1 MALTRPG
8 TVQSG
13 NGIPIKMQAETR
25 TLIDTLAKSLSTPLE
40 EARGLPPR
48 AYLSE
53 EFYELELEHLFRRD
67 WICVG
72 REEEVAQTGDYF
84 TIELAGEPL
93 LVVRGTDNRLRALSN
108 VCRHRYM
115 QVVMGQGNAARLSC
129 PYHGWTYRLDG
140 KLMGATGMAES
151 RILDKENCRLPEFR
165 LETWLGFIFVNLDN
179 DAEALAPRLQ
189 ELGDRLAP
197 YHIDGM
203 RISSMYDEIWEG
215 NWKLT
220 MENNAEAHHHRTLHP
235 DTLQPWMP
243 GDDSH
248 CGEDERDWSLL
259 RTPLMMDLVRAEAP
273 MYADLMERWSA
284 DIKPQDREETL
295 TYVIY
300 PSSTIDASPGI
311 VFWKRIL
318 PLSIDRTRVMMG
330 ALVPEEELNDEL
342 SRYNREF
349 FEVINPEDYQATWR
363 LQRTIGSRF
372 AEAGPL
378 SIKEACLF
386 YFQRYLG
393 RRLSNI

>member
-1 MALTRPG
+1 
-8 TVQSG
+8 
-13 NGIPIKMQAETR
+13 MQPATR

-40 EARGLPPR
+40 EARGLPPQ

-72 REEEVAQTGDYF
+72 REEEAAQTGDYF

-140 KLMGATGMAES
+140 KLMGATSMAES

-235 DTLQPWMP
+235 ETLQPWMP
-243 GDDSH
+243 GDNSH

-300 PSSTIDASPGI
+300 PSGTIDASPGI

-349 FEVINPEDYQATWR
+349 FEEINPEDYKATWR
-363 LQRTIGSRF
+363 LQRTIGSRY

-378 SIKEACLF
+378 SVKEACLY
-386 YFQRYLG
+386 YFQRYLA
-393 RRLSNI
+393 RRMSNS

>member
-1 MALTRPG
+1 
-8 TVQSG
+8 
-13 NGIPIKMQAETR
+13 MQAATR
-25 TLIDTLAKSLSTPLE
+25 ALIDTLAKSLSTPIE
-40 EARGLPPR
+40 EARGLPPQ

-72 REEEVAQTGDYF
+72 REEEAAQAGDYF

-93 LVVRGTDNRLRALSN
+93 VVVRGTDNRLRALSN

-140 KLMGATGMAES
+140 RLMGATSMSEN
-151 RILDKENCRLPEFR
+151 RILDKDNCRLPEFR
-165 LETWLGFIFVNLDN
+165 LETWLGFIFVNLDA
-179 DAEALAPRLQ
+179 DAAPLAPRFQKLG
-189 ELGDRLAP
+189 ELLAP
-197 YHIDGM
+197 YHIDRM

-235 DTLQPWMP
+235 ETLQPWMP

-248 CGEDERDWSLL
+248 CGKDEKDWSLL
-259 RTPLMMDLVRAEAP
+259 RTPLMMDLVREEAP
-273 MYADLMERWSA
+273 IYADLMERWSA
-284 DIKPQDREETL
+284 DIEPQDREETL
-295 TYVIY
+295 TYILY

-330 ALVPEEELNDEL
+330 ALVPEQELNDEL

-349 FEVINPEDYQATWR
+349 FELINPEDYQATWR
-363 LQRTIGSRF
+363 LQRTIGSRY

-378 SIKEACLF
+378 SVKEACLF

-393 RRLSNI
+393 RRLSNAA

>member
-1 MALTRPG
+1 
-8 TVQSG
+8 
-13 NGIPIKMQAETR
+13 MQPATR

-40 EARGLPPR
+40 EARGLPPQ

-67 WICVG
+67 WVCVG

-140 KLMGATGMAES
+140 KLMGATSMAES

-235 DTLQPWMP
+235 ETLQPWMP
-243 GDDSH
+243 GDNSH

-300 PSSTIDASPGI
+300 PSGTIDASPGI

-349 FEVINPEDYQATWR
+349 FEEINPEDYKATWR
-363 LQRTIGSRF
+363 LQRTIGSRY

-378 SIKEACLF
+378 SVKEACLY
-386 YFQRYLG
+386 YFQRYLA
-393 RRLSNI
+393 RRMSNS

>member
-1 MALTRPG
+1 
-8 TVQSG
+8 
-13 NGIPIKMQAETR
+13 MQPETR
-25 TLIDTLAKSLSTPLE
+25 TLIDTLTKSLSTPLE
-40 EARGLPPR
+40 EARGLPPQV
-48 AYLSE
+48 YLSE

-72 REEEVAQTGDYF
+72 REEEAENPGDYF

-93 LVVRGTDNRLRALSN
+93 VVVRGADNRLRALSN

-129 PYHGWTYRLDG
+129 PYHGWTYQLDG
-140 KLMGATGMAES
+140 SLMGATSMAES
-151 RILDKENCRLPEFR
+151 RILDKDNCRLPEFR
-165 LETWLGFIFVNLDN
+165 LETWLGFIFVNLDA
-179 DAEALAPRLQ
+179 DAESLGPRLQ
-189 ELGDRLAP
+189 TLGDRLAP
-197 YHIDGM
+197 YHIDRM

-235 DTLQPWMP
+235 ETLQPWMP

-248 CGEDERDWSLL
+248 CGDDEQDWSLL
-259 RTPLMMDLVRAEAP
+259 RTPLMMDLVRAQAP
-273 MYADLMERWSA
+273 IYADLMERWSA

-318 PLSIDRTRVMMG
+318 PLGIDRTRVMMG
-330 ALVPEEELNDEL
+330 ALVPEEDLNDEL

-363 LQRTIGSRF
+363 LQKTIRSRF

-378 SIKEACLF
+378 SVKEACLF

-393 RRLSNI
+393 RRLKDVV

>member
-1 MALTRPG
+1 
-8 TVQSG
+8 
-13 NGIPIKMQAETR
+13 MQAATR
-25 TLIDTLAKSLSTPLE
+25 VLIDTLIKSLSTPLE
-40 EARGLPPR
+40 EARGLPPQ

-72 REEEVAQTGDYF
+72 REEEAENPGDYF

-93 LVVRGTDNRLRALSN
+93 VVVRGTDNRLRVLSN

-115 QVVMGQGNAARLSC
+115 QVVMGQGSAGRLSC
-129 PYHGWTYRLDG
+129 PYHGWTYQLDG
-140 KLMGATGMAES
+140 RLMGATNMSES
-151 RILDKENCRLPEFR
+151 RILDKDNCRLPEFK
-165 LETWLGFIFVNLDN
+165 LETWLGFIFVNLDP
-179 DAEALAPRLQ
+179 DAEPLAPRLQ
-189 ELGDRLAP
+189 ELGERLAP
-197 YHIDGM
+197 YHIDRM

-235 DTLQPWMP
+235 ETLQPWMP

-248 CGEDERDWSLL
+248 CGEDEQDWSLL
-259 RTPLMMDLVRAEAP
+259 RTPLMLDLVRAEAP
-273 MYADLMERWSA
+273 IYADLMERWSA
-284 DIKPQDREETL
+284 DIEPRDREETL

-300 PSSTIDASPGI
+300 PSSTVDASPGI

-349 FEVINPEDYQATWR
+349 FEVLNPEDYQATWR
-363 LQRTIGSRF
+363 LQRTIGSRY

-378 SIKEACLF
+378 SVKEACLF
-386 YFQRYLG
+386 YFQRYLA
-393 RRLSNI
+393 RRLKDAV

>member
-1 MALTRPG
+1 
-8 TVQSG
+8 
-13 NGIPIKMQAETR
+13 MQPATR

-40 EARGLPPR
+40 EARGLPPQ

-72 REEEVAQTGDYF
+72 REEEVAQAGDYF

-93 LVVRGTDNRLRALSN
+93 VVVRGTDNKLRALSN

-140 KLMGATGMAES
+140 RLMGATNMSES
-151 RILDKENCRLPEFR
+151 RILDKDNCRLPEFR
-165 LETWLGFIFVNLDN
+165 LETWLGFIFVNLDP
-179 DAEALAPRLQ
+179 DAESLGPRLQ
-189 ELGDRLAP
+189 ELGNRLAP
-197 YHIDGM
+197 YHLDRM

-235 DTLQPWMP
+235 ETLQPWMP

-248 CGEDERDWSLL
+248 CGEDQRDWSLL
-259 RTPLMMDLVRAEAP
+259 RTPLMLDLVRAEAP

-284 DIKPQDREETL
+284 DIKPQDRKETL

-318 PLSIDRTRVMMG
+318 PLGIDRTRVMMG
-330 ALVPEEELNDEL
+330 ALVPEEELDDEL

-349 FEVINPEDYQATWR
+349 FEAINPEDYQATWR
-363 LQRTIGSRF
+363 LQRTIGSRY

-378 SIKEACLF
+378 SVKEACLF
-386 YFQRYLG
+386 YFQRYLA

>member
-1 MALTRPG
+1 MTHMQPATRL
-8 TVQSG
+8 
-13 NGIPIKMQAETR
+13 
-25 TLIDTLAKSLSTPLE
+25 LIDTLAQSLSTPLE
-40 EARGLPPR
+40 EARGLPPQ

-53 EFYELELEHLFRRD
+53 EFYQLELEHLFRRD

-72 REEEVAQTGDYF
+72 REEEAANPGDYF

-93 LVVRGTDNRLRALSN
+93 IIVRGADNRLRALSN

-115 QVVMGQGNAARLSC
+115 QVMMGQGNAARLSC
-129 PYHGWTYRLDG
+129 PYHGWTYQLDG
-140 KLMGATGMAES
+140 RLMGATNMAES
-151 RILDKENCRLPEFR
+151 RILDKDNCRLPEFR
-165 LETWLGFIFVNLDN
+165 LETWLGFIFVNLDP
-179 DAEALAPRLQ
+179 DAEALGPRLQ

-197 YHIDGM
+197 YHIDRM
-203 RISSMYDEIWEG
+203 RISSMYDELWEG

-235 DTLQPWMP
+235 ETLQPWMP

-248 CGEDERDWSLL
+248 CGEDEQDWSLL
-259 RTPLMMDLVRAEAP
+259 RTPLMMDLVRAQAP
-273 MYADLMERWSA
+273 IYADLMERWSA
-284 DIKPQDREETL
+284 DIEPGEREETL

-300 PSSTIDASPGI
+300 PSGTIDASPGI

-318 PLSIDRTRVMMG
+318 PLGIDRTRVMMG

-342 SRYNREF
+342 NRYNREF
-349 FEVINPEDYQATWR
+349 FEVLNPEDYQATWR
-363 LQRTIGSRF
+363 LQKTIRSRF

-378 SIKEACLF
+378 SVKEACLF

>member
-1 MALTRPG
+1 
-8 TVQSG
+8 
-13 NGIPIKMQAETR
+13 MQAETR

-93 LVVRGTDNRLRALSN
+93 LIVRGTDNRLRALSN

-129 PYHGWTYRLDG
+129 PYHGWSYRLDG
-140 KLMGATGMAES
+140 RLMGATGMAES

-197 YHIDGM
+197 YHIDRM

-243 GDDSH
+243 GDNSH

-349 FEVINPEDYQATWR
+349 FEEINPEDYQATWR

>member
-1 MALTRPG
+1 MTHMQPATRL
-8 TVQSG
+8 
-13 NGIPIKMQAETR
+13 
-25 TLIDTLAKSLSTPLE
+25 LIDTLAQSLSTPLE
-40 EARGLPPR
+40 EARGLPPQ

-53 EFYELELEHLFRRD
+53 EFYQLELEHLFRRD

-72 REEEVAQTGDYF
+72 REEEAANPGDYF

-93 LVVRGTDNRLRALSN
+93 IIVRGADNRLRALSN

-115 QVVMGQGNAARLSC
+115 QVMMGQGNAARLSC
-129 PYHGWTYRLDG
+129 PYHGWTYQLDG
-140 KLMGATGMAES
+140 RLMGATNMAES
-151 RILDKENCRLPEFR
+151 RILDKDNCRLPEFR
-165 LETWLGFIFVNLDN
+165 LETWLGFIFVNLGP
-179 DAEALAPRLQ
+179 DAEALGPRLQ

-197 YHIDGM
+197 YHIDRM

-235 DTLQPWMP
+235 ETLQPWMP

-248 CGEDERDWSLL
+248 CGEDEQDWSLL
-259 RTPLMMDLVRAEAP
+259 RTPLMMDLVRAQAP
-273 MYADLMERWSA
+273 IYADLMERWSA
-284 DIKPQDREETL
+284 DIEPGDREETL

-300 PSSTIDASPGI
+300 PSGTIDASPGI

-318 PLSIDRTRVMMG
+318 PLGIDRTRVMMG
-330 ALVPEEELNDEL
+330 ALVPEEELDDEL
-342 SRYNREF
+342 NRYNREF
-349 FEVINPEDYQATWR
+349 FEVLNPEDYQATWR
-363 LQRTIGSRF
+363 LQRTVGSRF

-378 SIKEACLF
+378 SAKEACLF

>member
-1 MALTRPG
+1 
-8 TVQSG
+8 
-13 NGIPIKMQAETR
+13 
-25 TLIDTLAKSLSTPLE
+25 
-40 EARGLPPR
+40 
-48 AYLSE
+48 
-53 EFYELELEHLFRRD
+53 
-67 WICVG
+67 
-72 REEEVAQTGDYF
+72 
-84 TIELAGEPL
+84 
-93 LVVRGTDNRLRALSN
+93 
-108 VCRHRYM
+108 
-115 QVVMGQGNAARLSC
+115 
-129 PYHGWTYRLDG
+129 
-140 KLMGATGMAES
+140 MGATGMAES

-311 VFWKRIL
+311 VFWKRISA
-318 PLSIDRTRVMMG
+318 P
-330 ALVPEEELNDEL
+330 
-342 SRYNREF
+342 
-349 FEVINPEDYQATWR
+349 QH
-363 LQRTIGSRF
+363 
-372 AEAGPL
+372 
-378 SIKEACLF
+378 
-386 YFQRYLG
+386 
-393 RRLSNI
+393 

>member
-1 MALTRPG
+1 
-8 TVQSG
+8 
-13 NGIPIKMQAETR
+13 MQPATR

-40 EARGLPPR
+40 EARGLPPQ

-140 KLMGATGMAES
+140 KLMGATSMAES

-189 ELGDRLAP
+189 ELGERLAP

-235 DTLQPWMP
+235 ETLQPWMP
-243 GDDSH
+243 GDNSH

-273 MYADLMERWSA
+273 IYADLMERWSA
-284 DIKPQDREETL
+284 DIKPQDRKETL

-342 SRYNREF
+342 SRYNKEF
-349 FEVINPEDYQATWR
+349 FEEINPEDYKATWR
-363 LQRTIGSRF
+363 LQKTIQSRF

-378 SIKEACLF
+378 SVKEACLL

-393 RRLSNI
+393 RQLKDAV

>member
-1 MALTRPG
+1 
-8 TVQSG
+8 
-13 NGIPIKMQAETR
+13 MQAATR
-25 TLIDTLAKSLSTPLE
+25 ALIDTLTKSLSTPLE
-40 EARGLPPR
+40 EARGLPPQ

-72 REEEVAQTGDYF
+72 REEEAENPGDYF

-93 LVVRGTDNRLRALSN
+93 VVVRGTDNRLRALSN

-140 KLMGATGMAES
+140 RLMGATSMSES

-165 LETWLGFIFVNLDN
+165 LETWLGFIFVNLDPE
-179 DAEALAPRLQ
+179 AEPLAPRLQ
-189 ELGDRLAP
+189 ELGNRLAP
-197 YHIDGM
+197 YHIDRM

-248 CGEDERDWSLL
+248 CGKDEQDWSLL
-259 RTPLMMDLVRAEAP
+259 RTPLMLDLVRAEAP

-284 DIKPQDREETL
+284 DIKPQDRKETL

-311 VFWKRIL
+311 VFWKRML
-318 PLSIDRTRVMMG
+318 PLGIDRTRVMMG

-342 SRYNREF
+342 NRYNREF
-349 FEVINPEDYQATWR
+349 FEVLNPEDYQATWR
-363 LQRTIGSRF
+363 LQKTIRSRF

-378 SIKEACLF
+378 SVKEACLF

>member
-1 MALTRPG
+1 
-8 TVQSG
+8 
-13 NGIPIKMQAETR
+13 MQPATR

-40 EARGLPPR
+40 EARGLPPQ

-72 REEEVAQTGDYF
+72 REEEVAQAGDYF

-93 LVVRGTDNRLRALSN
+93 VVVRSTDNKLRALSN

-129 PYHGWTYRLDG
+129 PYHGWTYQLDG
-140 KLMGATGMAES
+140 RLMGATNMSES
-151 RILDKENCRLPEFR
+151 RILDKDNCRLPEFR
-165 LETWLGFIFVNLDN
+165 LETWLGFIFVNLDP
-179 DAEALAPRLQ
+179 DAESLGARLQ
-189 ELGDRLAP
+189 ELGNRLAP
-197 YHIDGM
+197 YHLDRM

-235 DTLQPWMP
+235 ETLQPWMP
-243 GDDSH
+243 GDNSH
-248 CGEDERDWSLL
+248 CGEDQRDWSLL
-259 RTPLMMDLVRAEAP
+259 RTPLMLDLVRAEAP

-284 DIKPQDREETL
+284 DIKPQDRKETL

-318 PLSIDRTRVMMG
+318 PLGIDRTRVMMG
-330 ALVPEEELNDEL
+330 ALVPEEELDDEL

-349 FEVINPEDYQATWR
+349 FEAINPEDYQATWR
-363 LQRTIGSRF
+363 LQRTIGSRY

-378 SIKEACLF
+378 SVKEACLF
-386 YFQRYLG
+386 YFQRYLA

>member
-1 MALTRPG
+1 MALGHSGLVESETGILTDMQPATR
-8 TVQSG
+8 Q
-13 NGIPIKMQAETR
+13 
-25 TLIDTLAKSLSTPLE
+25 LIDTLAQSLTTPLE
-40 EARGLPPR
+40 EARGLPPQ

-72 REEEVAQTGDYF
+72 REEEVTQAGDYF

-93 LVVRGTDNRLRALSN
+93 VVVRGTDNNLRALSN

-140 KLMGATGMAES
+140 GLMGATNMSES
-151 RILDKENCRLPEFR
+151 RILDKDNCRLPEFR
-165 LETWLGFIFVNLDN
+165 LETWLGFIFVNLDP
-179 DAEALAPRLQ
+179 DAESLGPRLQ
-189 ELGDRLAP
+189 ELGNRLAP
-197 YHIDGM
+197 YHLDRM

-235 DTLQPWMP
+235 ETLQPWMP

-248 CGEDERDWSLL
+248 CGEDQRDWSLL
-259 RTPLMMDLVRAEAP
+259 RTPLMLDLVRAEAP

-284 DIKPQDREETL
+284 DIKPQDRKETL

-318 PLSIDRTRVMMG
+318 PLGIDRTRVMMG
-330 ALVPEEELNDEL
+330 ALVPEEELDDEL

-349 FEVINPEDYQATWR
+349 FEAINPEDYQATWR
-363 LQRTIGSRF
+363 LQRTIGSRY

-378 SIKEACLF
+378 SVKEACLF
-386 YFQRYLG
+386 YFQRYLA

>member
-1 MALTRPG
+1 MALARSG
-8 TVQSG
+8 TG
-13 NGIPIKMQAETR
+13 GLIEMQPATR
-25 TLIDTLAKSLSTPLE
+25 TLIDTLTKSLSTPLE
-40 EARGLPPR
+40 EARGLPPQV
-48 AYLSE
+48 YLSE

-72 REEEVAQTGDYF
+72 REEEAENPGDYF

-93 LVVRGTDNRLRALSN
+93 VVVRGADNRLRALSN

-129 PYHGWTYRLDG
+129 PYHGWTYQLDG
-140 KLMGATGMAES
+140 SLMGATSMAES
-151 RILDKENCRLPEFR
+151 RILDKDNCRLPEFR
-165 LETWLGFIFVNLDN
+165 LETWLGFIFVNLDA
-179 DAEALAPRLQ
+179 DAESLGPRLQ
-189 ELGDRLAP
+189 TLGDRLAP
-197 YHIDGM
+197 YHIDRM

-235 DTLQPWMP
+235 ETLQPWMP

-248 CGEDERDWSLL
+248 CGDDEQDWSLL
-259 RTPLMMDLVRAEAP
+259 RTPLMMDLVRAQAP
-273 MYADLMERWSA
+273 IYADLMERWSA

-318 PLSIDRTRVMMG
+318 PLGIDRTRVMMG
-330 ALVPEEELNDEL
+330 ALVPEEDLNDEL

-363 LQRTIGSRF
+363 LQKTIRSRF

-378 SIKEACLF
+378 SVKEACLF

-393 RRLSNI
+393 RRLKDVV

>member
-1 MALTRPG
+1 
-8 TVQSG
+8 
-13 NGIPIKMQAETR
+13 MQPATR

-40 EARGLPPR
+40 EARGLPPQ

-53 EFYELELEHLFRRD
+53 EFYELELEYLFRRD
-67 WICVG
+67 WVCVG
-72 REEEVAQTGDYF
+72 REEEVAQAGDYF

-93 LVVRGTDNRLRALSN
+93 VVVRGTDNRLRALSN

-115 QVVMGQGNAARLSC
+115 QVVMGQGNATRLSC

-140 KLMGATGMAES
+140 RLMGATSMAES

-235 DTLQPWMP
+235 ETLQPWMP
-243 GDDSH
+243 GDNSH

-284 DIKPQDREETL
+284 DIKPQDRNETL

-342 SRYNREF
+342 SCYNREF
-349 FEVINPEDYQATWR
+349 FEEINPEDYKATWR
-363 LQRTIGSRF
+363 LQKTIGSRF

>member
-1 MALTRPG
+1 
-8 TVQSG
+8 
-13 NGIPIKMQAETR
+13 MQPATR
-25 TLIDTLAKSLSTPLE
+25 TLIDTLAQSLSTPLE
-40 EARGLPPR
+40 KARGLPPQ

-53 EFYELELEHLFRRD
+53 EFYQLELEHLFRRD

-72 REEEVAQTGDYF
+72 REEEAENPGDYF

-93 LVVRGTDNRLRALSN
+93 VVVRGTDNRLRALSN

-140 KLMGATGMAES
+140 SLMGATNMAES

-165 LETWLGFIFVNLDN
+165 LETWLGFIFVNLDTG
-179 DAEALAPRLQ
+179 AAPLASRLQ
-189 ELGDRLAP
+189 ELGERLAP
-197 YHIDGM
+197 YYIDRM

-248 CGEDERDWSLL
+248 CGEDEQDWSLL

-284 DIKPQDREETL
+284 DIEPQDRDETL

-318 PLSIDRTRVMMG
+318 PLGIDRTRVMMG

-342 SRYNREF
+342 NRYNREF
-349 FEVINPEDYQATWR
+349 FEALNPEDYQATWR
-363 LQRTIGSRF
+363 LQKTIRSRF

-378 SIKEACLF
+378 SVKEACLF

>member
-1 MALTRPG
+1 
-8 TVQSG
+8 
-13 NGIPIKMQAETR
+13 MQPATR
-25 TLIDTLAKSLSTPLE
+25 TLIDTLANSLSTPLE
-40 EARGLPPR
+40 EARGLPPQ

-67 WICVG
+67 WVCVG

-129 PYHGWTYRLDG
+129 PYHGWTYQLDG
-140 KLMGATGMAES
+140 KLMGATSMAES

-203 RISSMYDEIWEG
+203 RISSMYDEVWEG

-235 DTLQPWMP
+235 QTLQPWMP
-243 GDDSH
+243 GDNSH

-284 DIKPQDREETL
+284 DIKPQDRKETL

-330 ALVPEEELNDEL
+330 ALVPEAELNDQL

-349 FEVINPEDYQATWR
+349 FEEINPEDYKATWR
-363 LQRTIGSRF
+363 LQKTIQSRF

-378 SIKEACLF
+378 SVKEACLL

-393 RRLSNI
+393 RQLKDAV

>member
-1 MALTRPG
+1 
-8 TVQSG
+8 
-13 NGIPIKMQAETR
+13 MQAATR
-25 TLIDTLAKSLSTPLE
+25 ALIDTLAKSLSTPLE
-40 EARGLPPR
+40 EARGLPPQ

-72 REEEVAQTGDYF
+72 REEEVAQAGDYF

-93 LVVRGTDNRLRALSN
+93 VVVRGTDNKLRALSN

-129 PYHGWTYRLDG
+129 PYHGWTYQLDG
-140 KLMGATGMAES
+140 RLMGATNMSES
-151 RILDKENCRLPEFR
+151 RILDKDNCRLPEFR
-165 LETWLGFIFVNLDN
+165 LETWLGFIFVNLDP
-179 DAEALAPRLQ
+179 DAESLGPRLQ
-189 ELGDRLAP
+189 ELGNRLAP
-197 YHIDGM
+197 YHLDRM

-235 DTLQPWMP
+235 ETLQPWMP

-248 CGEDERDWSLL
+248 CGEDQRDWSLL
-259 RTPLMMDLVRAEAP
+259 RTPLMLDLVRAEAP

-284 DIKPQDREETL
+284 DIKPQDRKETL

-318 PLSIDRTRVMMG
+318 PLGIDRTRVMMG
-330 ALVPEEELNDEL
+330 ALVPEEDLDDEL

-349 FEVINPEDYQATWR
+349 FEAINPEDYQATWR
-363 LQRTIGSRF
+363 LQRTIGSRY

-378 SIKEACLF
+378 SVKEACLF
-386 YFQRYLG
+386 YFQRYLA

>member
-1 MALTRPG
+1 
-8 TVQSG
+8 
-13 NGIPIKMQAETR
+13 MQPATR

-40 EARGLPPR
+40 EARGLPPQ

-72 REEEVAQTGDYF
+72 REEEAAQAGDYF

-93 LVVRGTDNRLRALSN
+93 VVVRGTDNRLRALSN

-129 PYHGWTYRLDG
+129 PYHGWTYQLDG
-140 KLMGATGMAES
+140 SLMGATNMAES

-165 LETWLGFIFVNLDN
+165 LETWLGFIFVNLDP
-179 DAEALAPRLQ
+179 DAEPLGPRLQ

-197 YHIDGM
+197 YHLDRM

-248 CGEDERDWSLL
+248 CGEDGQDWSLL
-259 RTPLMMDLVRAEAP
+259 RTPLMLDLVRAEAP

-284 DIKPQDREETL
+284 DIEPQDREETL

-318 PLSIDRTRVMMG
+318 PLGIDRTRVMMG
-330 ALVPEEELNDEL
+330 ALVPEEDLDDEL

-349 FEVINPEDYQATWR
+349 FEAINPEDYQATWR
-363 LQRTIGSRF
+363 LQRTIGSRY

-378 SIKEACLF
+378 SVKEACLF
-386 YFQRYLG
+386 YFQRYLA

>member
-1 MALTRPG
+1 MQPATRL
-8 TVQSG
+8 
-13 NGIPIKMQAETR
+13 
-25 TLIDTLAKSLSTPLE
+25 LIDTLAQSLSTPLE
-40 EARGLPPR
+40 EARGLPPQ

-53 EFYELELEHLFRRD
+53 EFYELELEYLFRRD

-72 REEEVAQTGDYF
+72 REEEAENPGDYF
-84 TIELAGEPL
+84 TIEMAGEPL
-93 LVVRGTDNRLRALSN
+93 IVVRGTDNKLRALSN

-115 QVVMGQGNAARLSC
+115 QVIMGQGNAARLSC
-129 PYHGWTYRLDG
+129 PYHGWTYQLDG
-140 KLMGATGMAES
+140 RLMGATNMTES
-151 RILDKENCRLPEFR
+151 RILDKDNCRLPEFK
-165 LETWLGFIFVNLDN
+165 LETWLGFIFVNFDPR
-179 DAEALAPRLQ
+179 AEPLTPRFR
-189 ELGDRLAP
+189 ELGERLAP
-197 YHIDGM
+197 YHIDKM

-235 DTLQPWMP
+235 ETLQPWMP

-248 CGEDERDWSLL
+248 CGEDEQDWGLL

-273 MYADLMERWSA
+273 IYAELMGRWSA

-295 TYVIY
+295 TYILY

-318 PLSIDRTRVMMG
+318 PLGINRTRVMMG

-342 SRYNREF
+342 NRYNKEF
-349 FEVINPEDYQATWR
+349 FELLNPEDYQATWR
-363 LQRTIGSRF
+363 LQRTIGSRY

-378 SIKEACLF
+378 SVKEACLF
-386 YFQRYLG
+386 YFQRYLA
-393 RRLSNI
+393 RRLSNLGSE